1 LLDGYCCFVR
11 SDTWQLNVNE
21 WHLGFDSSGEAGCV
35 KKDQVMGKVFAKEE
49 AFHFVEAEV
58 A

>member
-1 LLDGYCCFVR
+1 MR

-21 WHLGFDSSGEAGCV
+21 WHLGFDFSGEAGCA